1 MKKVLIV
8 VIFLFSLSLVNADNI
23 TIGLD
28 WLENNIIWDTAS
40 IEDVSFT
47 LLALDANNRNTNVG
61 LIKLNQRKD
70 NSGCFPIGNC
80 NSKDTALATLALYN
94 LGENIISQLTWLNST
109 LTAAPLPSGE
119 WIIQ

>member
-70 NSGCFPIGNC
+70 NMPIPFQERA
-80 NSKDTALATLALYN
+80 K
-94 LGENIISQLTWLNST
+94 E
-109 LTAAPLPSGE
+109 
-119 WIIQ
+119 